1 VYAESLGTQA
11 TQARE
16 TTLKGEHDMT
26 KERARQRAKSRA
38 AGKTGERKADAG
50 GHDETTRPG
59 RFDPGQG
66 SIKSPGRNGGNV
78 IFGGMRRGAA
88 RSR

>member
-1 VYAESLGTQA
+1 MYAESLGKKA

-16 TTLKGEHDMT
+16 TTLKGEQDMT

-66 SIKSPGRNGGNV
+66 SIKSPGRNAGNV

>member
-1 VYAESLGTQA
+1 
-11 TQARE
+11 
-16 TTLKGEHDMT
+16 LKGEHDMT

-66 SIKSPGRNGGNV
+66 SIKSPGRNAGNV
-78 IFGGMRRGAA
+78 KFAGARRGAA